1 MEKNTAIER
10 ICLLLGT
17 RDVPGTPEQLE
28 MLSIRLQEL
37 AELNGPEWVARHRDR
52 LLNQWSTA
60 IGHHP

>member
-1 MEKNTAIER
+1 MEKNKAIER

-52 LLNQWSTA
+52 LLSQWSTV
-60 IGHHP
+60 IGHNP

>member
-52 LLNQWSTA
+52 LLSQWATA
-60 IGHHP
+60 IGQHP